1 MLTKTGILNDILR
14 FKDEFV
20 RHKILDNI
28 GDLSLI
34 GYPLVGRIVAEK
46 AGHALH
52 TKLVSTILNSPK
64 LHKKVT
70 FIQLQEI
77 EKQPAFQ
84 THLAE

>member
-1 MLTKTGILNDILR
+1 MDNAIVLTKTGILNDILR

-34 GYPLVGRIVAEK
+34 GRPFIGRIVARK

-52 TKLVSTILNSPK
+52 TLLVSRILSN
-64 LHKKVT
+64 
-70 FIQLQEI
+70 
-77 EKQPAFQ
+77 PANFE
-84 THLAE
+84 LLPSSDLRAAEVAAG